1 MMKISTNTRDVLKN
15 FSTINSGI
23 RVKQGNKVET
33 ISNMKN
39 ILAVATVAED
49 FPQDF
54 SIYNLPEFLGA
65 TSLMDDPDF
74 QFNDSSLSVADNNS
88 SLAYFYAAEGMV
100 TAPEKMITMPEAEIT
115 FKVTSTLLTDLKKA
129 AAVLGVND
137 LILKSD
143 GITVTLIVTDKKSPT
158 SNTFSRIVE
167 AEADGTSYE
176 MNFKMENLKILDGNY
191 DVQVSSK
198 GISHF
203 NNADV
208 DLEYFIALEPDSKY
222 NV

>member
-1 MMKISTNTRDVLKN
+1 MKISNDTKDVLKN

-23 RVKQGNKVET
+23 RVKTGNKLET

-191 DVQVSSK
+191 DVSVSSK

>member
-1 MMKISTNTRDVLKN
+1 MKISNDTKDVLKN

-23 RVKQGNKVET
+23 RVKTGNKLET

-100 TAPEKMITMPEAEIT
+100 TAPDKMITMPEAEIE

-143 GITVTLIVTDKKSPT
+143 GTNVTLVVTDKKSPT
-158 SNTFSRIVE
+158 SNTFLRIVGE
-167 AEADGTSYE
+167 GEELLMT
-176 MNFKMENLKILDGNY
+176 
-191 DVQVSSK
+191 
-198 GISHF
+198 
-203 NNADV
+203 
-208 DLEYFIALEPDSKY
+208 
-222 NV
+222 

>member
-1 MMKISTNTRDVLKN
+1 
-15 FSTINSGI
+15 
-23 RVKQGNKVET
+23 
-33 ISNMKN
+33 MKN

-88 SLAYFYAAEGMV
+88 SLSYFYAAEGMV

-129 AAVLGVND
+129 A
-137 LILKSD
+137 
-143 GITVTLIVTDKKSPT
+143 
-158 SNTFSRIVE
+158 
-167 AEADGTSYE
+167 
-176 MNFKMENLKILDGNY
+176 
-191 DVQVSSK
+191 SSCC
-198 GISHF
+198 
-203 NNADV
+203 
-208 DLEYFIALEPDSKY
+208 PRC
-222 NV
+222 

>member
-1 MMKISTNTRDVLKN
+1 
-15 FSTINSGI
+15 
-23 RVKQGNKVET
+23 
-33 ISNMKN
+33 MKN

-100 TAPEKMITMPEAEIT
+100 TAPDKMITMPEAEIE

-143 GITVTLIVTDKKSPT
+143 GTNVTLVVTDKKSPT
-158 SNTFSRIVE
+158 SNTFSRIVGE
-167 AEADGTSYE
+167 GDGTTYD

-222 NV
+222 NA